1 MSKLHFTSAL
11 AVGALCAWWWIAL
24 PGKDGVA
31 QAPQPQRAPAAAEP
45 SLHLSVPERELGAN
59 AADLFAPPPAPPPPR
74 VQVVAPAAPPPPQA
88 PPLPYRYNGSGMW
101 QGKPIVFLLRGDK
114 TFMVSAGDTLE
125 GTYAVEALERNQ
137 LVLRYLPLAIRQ
149 VLPYEGGAQLPVEV
163 AATPNAAPQTGQTLT
178 LQVETPAEV
187 ILGDEFVV
195 TLVLPGAGGLKAT
208 VEVGY
213 DHEVLRMV
221 GPGVR
226 SAGRAVVDMASGSTG
241 RAQLRFKVLTES
253 PTSTD
258 IQLQF
263 SAMNAS
269 GKHVPVSV
277 PSAQTVSLVQP
288 GGGG

>member
-1 MSKLHFTSAL
+1 MNKLHFGSAL
-11 AVGALCAWWWIAL
+11 ALGALCAWWWIAW

-31 QAPQPQRAPAAAEP
+31 RAPQPQSAPPGSEP
-45 SLHLSVPERELGAN
+45 SLNLSVPQRDLGGN

-88 PPLPYRYNGSGMW
+88 PPLPYRYNGSGLW

-149 VLPYEGGAQLPVEV
+149 VLPYEGGVQLPVDSAV
-163 AATPNAAPQTGQTLT
+163 PRVLT
-178 LQVETPAEV
+178 LQVDMPGEV
-187 ILGDEFVV
+187 AVGQEFV
-195 TLVLPGAGGLKAT
+195 LNLAISGAGGLRAT

-213 DHEVLRMV
+213 DTEVLQAIGTNV
-221 GPGVR
+221 AKG
-226 SAGRAVVDMASGSTG
+226 GRAVVAMANG
-241 RAQLRFKVLTES
+241 RAQMRFKVLADS
-253 PTSTD
+253 PASSD
-258 IQLQF
+258 LQLQV
-263 SAMNAS
+263 SALDAS
-269 GKHVPVSV
+269 GKPVPVSV
-277 PSAQTVSLVQP
+277 PPAPTISFVLP